1 MSSPELLQVQ
11 KSPGEPDIEMI
22 NGLRTAI
29 TRLARSQRAQRQ
41 RDMRALPFSLSSV
54 LSTLERVGPMTATQ
68 LAELEGVR
76 KPSITRALATL
87 EAQELIKRGTLPTDG
102 RRQVIQIT
110 PRGIKSVKESRR
122 IVNEWYAERLNQLS
136 GEDIEAIRKAISA
149 LSRLADE
156 PNP

>member
-1 MSSPELLQVQ
+1 
-11 KSPGEPDIEMI
+11 
-22 NGLRTAI
+22 
-29 TRLARSQRAQRQ
+29 
-41 RDMRALPFSLSSV
+41 
-54 LSTLERVGPMTATQ
+54 MTATQ

-156 PNP
+156 PNA